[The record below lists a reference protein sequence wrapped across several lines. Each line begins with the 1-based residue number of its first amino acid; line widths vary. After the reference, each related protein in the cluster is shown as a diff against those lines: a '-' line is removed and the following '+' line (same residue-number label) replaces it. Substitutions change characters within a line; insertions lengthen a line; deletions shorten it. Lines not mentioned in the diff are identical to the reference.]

1 MNIMKFF
8 GFENDDEDYD
18 DNDDYTED
26 RRSDKRSSSIGRRN
40 NSSRSGSGSSNAS
53 GKIIIYY
60 GIAHD
65 QDKKRLCEAFNN
77 GSMILLD
84 MHNLNQREFEEE
96 GKDFITFMGGVA
108 FARSGDIKFLEPAQ
122 YLLTPRTNMYEIW
135 PEEGEIDE

>member
-40 NSSRSGSGSSNAS
+40 NSSRSGSGSSNAG
-53 GKIIIYY
+53 GK
-60 GIAHD
+60 
-65 QDKKRLCEAFNN
+65 KTRLCEAFNN